1 VNLEVKVVTGAG
13 RREMRLDAG
22 RLTVRLTARPV
33 KGRANEELVAYVAET
48 FGVKKREV
56 AIISGGKDRRKVIS
70 IPLHEEE
77 VARILRN
84 FS

>member
-1 VNLEVKVVTGAG
+1 
-13 RREMRLDAG
+13 MRLDAG

-56 AIISGGKDRRKVIS
+56 AIISGEKYRRKVIS
-70 IPLHEEE
+70 IPLPEEE
-77 VARILRN
+77 VDRILRN